1 MVYPHFLKFLCNVE
15 SENVFP
21 LLAKEFGC
29 RLQATPGQA
38 KEEATEGGAPGPP
51 GPFISSLS
59 PISPTPCLFAGHP
72 TGGYCFVTPPKL
84 IWLPKEQCKETE
96 VCFKGPRNSKIRAPE
111 RRTA

>member
-38 KEEATEGGAPGPP
+38 KEEATEGEKDCVLEM
-51 GPFISSLS
+51 SDLV
-59 PISPTPCLFAGHP
+59 AG
-72 TGGYCFVTPPKL
+72 
-84 IWLPKEQCKETE
+84 
-96 VCFKGPRNSKIRAPE
+96 
-111 RRTA
+111 